1 MSRVLILEDDAG
13 LRKTLRRAFERRN
26 HLVVDVTDLKSLAG
40 ALREEIVEWAIVDLG
55 LPDGSGLDA
64 ISELKAANPE
74 VRIAVLTGYGSIS
87 SAVEAMRRGAKDYLT
102 KPADVDQI
110 LAVLEDMQDDS
121 SETAHRPASLQRVE
135 WEHIQ
140 RVLRD
145 CDGNI
150 TQAAAK
156 LGVHRRTLQRKL
168 SYRPPADGGT

>member
-1 MSRVLILEDDAG
+1 MAQVLILEDDAA
-13 LRKTLRRAFERRN
+13 LRKTLARAFSRRE
-26 HLVVDVTDLKSLAG
+26 HVVVEAPDLGSLTDASRSAN
-40 ALREEIVEWAIVDLG
+40 IDWAVVDLG

-64 ISELKAANPE
+64 ITELKTTNPD

-87 SAVEAMRRGAKDYLT
+87 SAVEAMRRGATDYLT

-110 LAVLEDMQDDS
+110 LSVLEDTSDDS
-121 SETAHRPASLQRVE
+121 GGADHRPASLQRVE

-145 CDGNI
+145 SDGNV
-150 TQAAAK
+150 TRAAEK

-168 SYRPPADGGT
+168 SYRPPAD